1 VISHWQG
8 VIGTQN
14 THFEGCS
21 KRSRGKAARHSPSE
35 TYWRYVA
42 ASGEAGGAPSEGWVP
57 ADGPFSAAVAT
68 MWIIVDGY
76 NLIRQ
81 WPELAMLDRADL
93 QSGREALLQE
103 LRGYQQAK
111 RHRITVVFD
120 GRERGGISGGAEK
133 SCGIEVRYSR
143 QGETADAVIAQ
154 LVAKAGEGAVVVSSD
169 HQVQVAARRHGATP
183 LPSEEFMDRVE
194 VSRVA
199 ALKGGDEDDC
209 PQKSGKGTARRLPKR
224 ERREE
229 RRLKG
234 L

>member
-1 VISHWQG
+1 
-8 VIGTQN
+8 
-14 THFEGCS
+14 
-21 KRSRGKAARHSPSE
+21 
-35 TYWRYVA
+35 
-42 ASGEAGGAPSEGWVP
+42 
-57 ADGPFSAAVAT
+57 

-103 LRGYQQAK
+103 LRAYQREK

-120 GRERGGISGGAEK
+120 GRERGGISGGIEK
-133 SCGIEVRYSR
+133 AGGVGVRYSR
-143 QGETADAVIAQ
+143 QGETADEVIAH
-154 LVAKAGEGAVVVSSD
+154 LVAEAGAGAVVVSSD
-169 HQVQVAARRHGATP
+169 REVQASARRHGAAP
-183 LPSEEFMDRVE
+183 LSAEEFMGRIE
-194 VSRVA
+194 ASRIA
-199 ALKGGDEDDC
+199 ALKGGDEDDR